1 MNPDEIG
8 VIEHAIACQVLLSR
22 ARIRGGVK
30 ATTATTRTDGVES
43 VIGHR
48 QRNCAESRHMMT
60 GRGPDR
66 VTWRSR
72 SEEVPAVTIR
82 SVGCGF
88 DVSD

>member
-1 MNPDEIG
+1 M
-8 VIEHAIACQVLLSR
+8 
-22 ARIRGGVK
+22 
-30 ATTATTRTDGVES
+30 TATTRTDGVES

-48 QRNCAESRHMMT
+48 QRNRADSRHMMT
-60 GRGPDR
+60 GPGPHR